1 MWQWRVSLSL
11 ISRMDAPEKEET
23 STRAA
28 LRRTNCR
35 LRLLPRYLF
44 SGSTKLILQGDSPG
58 GSSPG
63 DYPLLQ
69 EFASIRNL
77 FFVYVF
83 PQGNIF
89 SQLSCPFTHGN
100 EFCWL
105 SAGKI
110 TFFLLISF
118 SRKLINWGPGVK
130 GLRLPYS
137 CGARNYLLVESIPED
152 KWIERMRKM
161 HFVQIK

>member
-1 MWQWRVSLSL
+1 
-11 ISRMDAPEKEET
+11 MDAPEKGET

-28 LRRTNCR
+28 PRRTNCR

-44 SGSTKLILQGDSPG
+44 SGSAKLIFSRGIVRADHP
-58 GSSPG
+58 PG

-69 EFASIRNL
+69 ESASMRNF

-83 PQGNIF
+83 PRGNIF

-110 TFFLLISF
+110 TFFLLISL
-118 SRKLINWGPGVK
+118 SLKKLRGGSIEEDSAWK
-130 GLRLPYS
+130 DCAYS
-137 CGARNYLLVESIPED
+137 CGARNYLLLKED
-152 KWIERMRKM
+152 KRIEGMWRVYL
-161 HFVQIK
+161 VQIK